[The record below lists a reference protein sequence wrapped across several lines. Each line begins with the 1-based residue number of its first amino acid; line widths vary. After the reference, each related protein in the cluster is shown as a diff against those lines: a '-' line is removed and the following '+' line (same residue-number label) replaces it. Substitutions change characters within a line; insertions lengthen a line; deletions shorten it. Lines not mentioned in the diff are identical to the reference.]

1 MVDKS
6 TKVKKDKKP
15 EEIVTVEEED
25 LFEDFP
31 LSKGKTAFYCVV
43 YCSRL
48 GMMLA
53 RGHSITCL

>member
-15 EEIVTVEEED
+15 EETVTVEEED

-31 LSKGKTAFYCVV
+31 LSKGKTAFKLC
-43 YCSRL
+43 RL
-48 GMMLA
+48 FSPG
-53 RGHSITCL
+53 